1 MKKIVLAMIATLSMS
16 ATTMAQDADQ
26 QRRPQQRRMDPVE
39 MAKQRTQRTV
49 EHYGLDSAQAVL
61 LLDLNTRYAGKM
73 GPGFRTGR
81 RGGPG
86 QRPMRGNP
94 RAQQRPD
101 TLQAAPQDEQPVDP
115 RQVME
120 AYEAELQQIMTPEQ
134 FERYKA
140 DMQQRMQQGR
150 RGQGPRQGSRMGQ
163 RPQRQHMNNE

>member
-26 QRRPQQRRMDPVE
+26 QRRPQQRRMDPIE

-61 LLDLNTRYAGKM
+61 LLDLNTRYADKM
-73 GPGFRTGR
+73 GPGFRQGR

-86 QRPMRGNP
+86 QRPMRGNS

-101 TLQAAPQDEQPVDP
+101 SLQAPPQGEQPVDP

-120 AYEAELQQIMTPEQ
+120 AYEAELQQILTPEQ

-150 RGQGPRQGSRMGQ
+150 RGQGPRQGSRQGQ